1 MTDFFFFAFKSQIYM
16 CDAKKCFVFGRSWV
30 ASFKQM
36 TEIVTLIQTECT
48 QIVLTRYDYCMNNLT
63 LNCALN
69 LKITFLILASIRNLR
84 MKYNVIDK
92 FHIDFFIPYKIT
104 NSY

>member
-1 MTDFFFFAFKSQIYM
+1 MPDFFLFAFKNQIYM
-16 CDAKKCFVFGRSWV
+16 CDVNKCFVFGRSWV

-69 LKITFLILASIRNLR
+69 LKITFLILASIGNLR
-84 MKYNVIDK
+84 MK
-92 FHIDFFIPYKIT
+92 
-104 NSY
+104 